1 VSDITDKP
9 RQITQITQ
17 LMPDLSRA
25 ADKYGTPVYVIDM
38 ASVDAAARQIEA
50 AFGGSWLL
58 HYSLKANDLP
68 AITGYLARRGWGGSV
83 VSTGEWQYAAH
94 AGLANDAI
102 AFEGIGKTDAQ
113 LEHAVAEA
121 AAGRPVRWLVLESA
135 EETERLSQ
143 LAASY
148 RLGHGDRPPL
158 DVLVRLNP
166 AVAPETRDELAVGR
180 AASKFGLPEADI
192 RALVR
197 RGPLAG
203 GAAAAG
209 LRLRGIHVHIGSALA
224 DVGAWSE
231 AGLQATRLLAEIN
244 RHADTAD
251 TVDFGGG
258 FPLPGPGLP
267 GPAEFRQ
274 ALLRALTQ
282 AALTLPPR
290 PAIEPGRYLVGQAG
304 WLVSRVLHVR
314 RPTPVTPVPE
324 QVVLDAGMTELMR
337 PALYGSV
344 HSVHAIRAVAGRG
357 ALRETVVEGPVCE
370 STDSFGI
377 QQLPPLKRDDLV
389 AIDQAGAYA
398 ASFTSRYNGR
408 PQPTEVLLWPDG
420 SLQHCRRPDI
430 TAPVMPSTEPGHS
443 DLAPALTRGTG
454 AVLRQSTTNQ
464 LRHCG

>member
-1 VSDITDKP
+1 
-9 RQITQITQ
+9 
-17 LMPDLSRA
+17 MPDLARA

-38 ASVDAAARQIEA
+38 ASVDAAARQAEA

-68 AITGYLARRGWGGSV
+68 AIAGYLTRRGWGGSV

-135 EETERLSQ
+135 EETERLGQ
-143 LAASY
+143 LAFSY
-148 RLGHGDRPPL
+148 RLGHGGRPPL

-180 AASKFGLPEADI
+180 AASKFGLPETDI

-197 RGPLAG
+197 RGLLAS
-203 GAAAAG
+203 GAAATG
-209 LRLRGIHVHIGSALA
+209 LRLRGIHVHVGSALT

-231 AGLQATRLLAEIN
+231 AGLQATWLLAEIN
-244 RHADTAD
+244 RHAGTAD

-258 FPLPGPGLP
+258 FPLSGPGLP
-267 GPAEFRQ
+267 GPAEFHQ
-274 ALLRALTQ
+274 ALLRALSQ
-282 AALTLPPR
+282 AGLTLPPR

-314 RPTPVTPVPE
+314 RPAAATPGPE
-324 QVVLDAGMTELMR
+324 QAVLDAGMTELMR

-344 HSVHAIRAVAGRG
+344 HSVHAIRAAAGRG

-408 PQPTEVLLWPDG
+408 PQPAEVLLWPDG
-420 SLQHCRRPDI
+420 SLQRCRRPDI
-430 TAPVMPSTEPGHS
+430 VTPAMPPAEPCLS
-443 DLAPALTRGTG
+443 DLASALTGSPDRSC
-454 AVLRQSTTNQ
+454 ASPPPDQP
-464 LRHCG
+464 RHCG